1 MAETQENGFLT
12 PVYDALV
19 ERQLMAGVPRTF
31 GIMVWVI
38 CGSLALFQS
47 AWFMLLAGIVVHY
60 IMAFFV
66 RKDPWFFET
75 LKLSRRYPEY
85 FRE

>member
-1 MAETQENGFLT
+1 MAETLENGFFT

-38 CGSLALFQS
+38 CGSLAS
-47 AWFMLLAGIVVHY
+47 VAGGMVHAYSRVRWFI
-60 IMAFFV
+60 
-66 RKDPWFFET
+66 T
-75 LKLSRRYPEY
+75 
-85 FRE
+85 